1 MSEKKVGKRLL
12 TWVLVLVMTLSLLP
26 LNVLAAETASSNN
39 VKYGTIGEDGK
50 WTATENDT
58 DTNNR
63 TGITGVK
70 SVSKTAEPAKDKDGN
85 IIPNQYDVTLKVE
98 LEQTTSTTLPGAA
111 ATVLV
116 MDHSGSMNGCA
127 SCKST
132 MNDNPFDDSYYHDKT
147 CVHYKVKQN
156 KVTNAQSRMAAATE
170 AVKSFIKTY
179 SGRFNE
185 KDIETTTEN
194 LNLGRWVCLVW
205 FNETGGVVGG
215 REWLDVS
222 NKDAYQK
229 ATDTS
234 KWKAEKGTNLDCGLK
249 FADDQLKQDTVKNI
263 DKSLKNVVVLT
274 DGKPTYYLQD
284 WSYSLFNPSPDI
296 TIGGNKYD
304 VAGDGSSCDKDTFQN
319 TKNSATDLKNS
330 ASVYTVCFG
339 ASGEKIT
346 NYDNQTGKDFLGRP
360 IYSKIS
366 VGDYLKIK
374 IATSQPSD
382 KIYAY
387 DAGNTTGLMAAF
399 AAITKDIVSGLNSG
413 TVTDILPTGVTADN
427 RFVGEWK
434 LNADEAVKDT
444 KTEDGV
450 KKTIYTWEKTYTVTI
465 DPETA
470 EADKD
475 GYVPLNGKTTLTVEG
490 GSVDFPIPA
499 GKVTPKT
506 LMLTATS
513 YTGKYDGGAHGG
525 EITNPDD
532 ATLTYQTKDNDVDW
546 TTATSTAPT
555 LTGVGKI
562 DVKVTAE
569 KKGYETKSVEYTI
582 EVTKRDVTLT
592 SATASKEY
600 DGTPLMN
607 RDVTVGGDGFVTGE
621 GATYDVTGTAT
632 NVSDTQA
639 SNNTFTYTLNNN
651 TLTDNYN
658 ITKVEGTLTITPI
671 AIELT
676 ANSDSKK
683 YDGTALTAD
692 GYTISNG
699 SFVGE
704 EGLASVD
711 VEGSQTEVG
720 SSSNT
725 ITGHTL
731 KDNTLAEN
739 YTITYKPGTL
749 EVTTNDEKLTV
760 SASGYTGTYDG
771 DSHSGT
777 VTPSLAGATIQ
788 YSTDNGETWTANE
801 PTITNVGTI
810 TVKVKAT
817 LEGYLP
823 AENTYALEVTPKDVT
838 VKADDKHVTVGASAP
853 EYTATVTGTI
863 DDDTVSYTLSCN
875 KYDPETAKAG
885 DEFTIT
891 ANGNTDQGNY
901 TVEFVNG
908 TLYVDQPTTTKYADV
923 EVRYYKDSVTDV
935 DDGNFLT
942 KIVMRDQVVGNQ
954 IDLGFP
960 LIDANQPYG
969 YKPGV
974 QVDGT
979 HTVIEGENVINI
991 LYTKLGTIQLGEFI
1005 SKNFESRYG
1014 ASTEETFYAYATVTP
1029 DSSVEI
1035 QLSDESA
1042 ELGQPIEPEQPTE
1055 PAQPAEPEQPAEPA
1069 QPAEPEQPA
1078 EPKQPAE
1085 PEQPTEQPDSPTEFR
1100 ATSIQNNKLYEGSV
1114 NLKTGESKQFTFEG
1128 ISLPAGMYRVEVYER
1143 DDGKDNIVYD
1153 DTTYFFTLTVVEKD
1167 GGTVASA
1174 SDFVSCAEG
1183 NGELVPME
1191 NATKV
1196 EFTNEYTY
1204 RRPHHPRPKPTV
1216 EIEDDDALGLN
1227 TTDHFAYIVGYG
1239 NGEVRPQNNITRAEV
1254 ATIFFRLLTDDV
1266 RDENL
1271 TKTNRYS
1278 DVAATSWYNTA
1289 VSTLSSM
1296 GIITGYPDGTFRPNA
1311 AITRAEFAAIAARFD
1326 SNGDK
1331 TTAKFSD
1338 IANHWAKDEI
1348 SIAYNNGWI
1357 TGYPDG
1363 TFGPQ
1368 RDITRA
1374 ETMTLVNRV
1383 LNRLPET
1390 EDDLLPNMTV
1400 WTDNANPN
1408 AWYYLAV
1415 QEATNNH
1422 YYKFKTNSKYEKWT
1436 ELRETRDWTQLEK

>member
-26 LNVLAAETASSNN
+26 LNVLADETASSDN
-39 VKYGTIGEDGK
+39 VKYGTIDENGQ
-50 WTATENDT
+50 WTATANGT
-58 DTNNR
+58 GTNNS
-63 TGITGVK
+63 TGIDGVK
-70 SVSKTAEPAKDKDGN
+70 SVSKTAEPTTDEYGK
-85 IIPNQYDVTLKVE
+85 IISNQYDVTLKVE

-185 KDIETTTEN
+185 NSKETTTDN

-205 FNETGGVVGG
+205 FNETGGVVNGG
-215 REWLDVS
+215 WLDVS

-234 KWKAEKGTNLDCGLK
+234 KWKAEEGTNLDCGLK
-249 FADDQLKQDTVKNI
+249 LADDQLKQDAVKNI
-263 DKSLKNVVVLT
+263 GNSLKNVVVLT
-274 DGKPTYYLQD
+274 DGKPTYYLKD
-284 WSYSLFNPSPDI
+284 WSFSLGSLSPDI
-296 TIGGNKYD
+296 TIGENEYD
-304 VAGDGSSCDKDTFQN
+304 VAGNGSSCSENTFQN
-319 TKNSATDLKNS
+319 TKKSATNLKKS

-339 ASGEKIT
+339 ASGEKIKD
-346 NYDNQTGKDFLGRP
+346 YDKANHP
-360 IYSKIS
+360 EIA
-366 VGDYLKIK
+366 VGDYLKNK
-374 IATSQPSD
+374 IATKKAGD
-382 KIYAY
+382 KTYAY
-387 DAGNTTGLMAAF
+387 DAGDTNGLMSAF
-399 AAITKDIVSGLNSG
+399 AAITKDNVSGLNSG
-413 TVTDILPTGVTADN
+413 TVTDSLPTGVTFKNGTPDGFTSTSENGAYKWELSGATGT
-427 RFVGEWK
+427 GE
-434 LNADEAVKDT
+434 NG
-444 KTEDGV
+444 KTV
-450 KKTIYTWEKTYTVTI
+450 YTYTKTYTVTI

-506 LMLTATS
+506 LTLTATD

-525 EITNPDD
+525 KVTNPEG
-532 ATLTYQTKDNDVDW
+532 ATLTYQTKDKDGSW
-546 TTATSTAPT
+546 TSATSTEPT
-555 LTGVGKI
+555 LTEVGKI

-569 KKGYETKSVEYTI
+569 KKGYETKYAEYTI
-582 EVTKRDVTLT
+582 EVTKRNVTLT

-600 DGTPLMN
+600 DGTPLTN
-607 RDVTVGGDGFVTGE
+607 DEVTVGGDGFVEGE
-621 GATYDVTGTAT
+621 GATYNVTGTAT
-632 NVSDTQA
+632 NVSDTQT
-639 SNNTFTYTLNNN
+639 NNNMFNYTLNGN
-651 TLTDNYN
+651 TKPDNYN
-658 ITKVEGTLTITPI
+658 ITKVEGTLTITPVE
-671 AIELT
+671 IELT
-676 ANSDSKK
+676 ANSASKK
-683 YDGTALTAD
+683 YDGTPLTD
-692 GYTISNG
+692 DDYTISKG
-699 SFVGE
+699 KFVGE

-711 VEGSQTEVG
+711 VEGIQTEVG
-720 SSSNT
+720 SSKNT
-725 ITGHTL
+725 IKSHTL
-731 KDNTLAEN
+731 KQNTLEEN
-739 YTITYKPGTL
+739 YTITYKTGTL
-749 EVTTNDEKLTV
+749 EVTTNDKELTV

-771 DSHSGT
+771 GSHSGT
-777 VTPSLAGATIQ
+777 VTSSPAGATIQ
-788 YSTDNGETWTANE
+788 YSTDNGETWTADE

-853 EYTATVTGTI
+853 EYTATVTGMI

-875 KYDPETAKAG
+875 EYDPETAKAG

-891 ANGNTDQGNY
+891 ANGNTHQGNY

-942 KIVMRDQVVGNQ
+942 KIVMRDQVVGDQ

-960 LIDANQPYG
+960 LIDASQPYG

-1005 SKNFESRYG
+1005 CKNFESRYG

-1029 DSSVEI
+1029 FFVY
-1035 QLSDESA
+1035 A
-1042 ELGQPIEPEQPTE
+1042 PE
-1055 PAQPAEPEQPAEPA
+1055 QPAEPEQPAA
-1069 QPAEPEQPA
+1069 PEQPGQS
-1078 EPKQPAE
+1078 EQQPGQSEQQPATPSETPE
-1085 PEQPTEQPDSPTEFR
+1085 PEVIEVSDSLTLDDGLYE
-1100 ATSIQNNKLYEGSV
+1100 YEGSV
-1114 NLKTGESKQFTFEG
+1114 TLKAGYSKQFTFAEV
-1128 ISLPAGMYRVEVYER
+1128 SLPAGTYRVEVYEGN
-1143 DDGKDNIVYD
+1143 GKDDDIVYD
-1153 DTTYFFTLTVVEKD
+1153 DTTYSFTLMVVEKD

-1174 SDFVSCAEG
+1174 SNFAFCAEDSD
-1183 NGELVPME
+1183 EWIPMDSAE
-1191 NATKV
+1191 KV
-1196 EFTNEYTY
+1196 EFTNVYTY

-1266 RDENL
+1266 RGENL

-1326 SNGDK
+1326 NDGDK
-1331 TTAKFSD
+1331 TAAKFSD
-1338 IANHWAKDEI
+1338 IASHWAKDEI

-1357 TGYPDG
+1357 TGYPNG

-1383 LNRLPET
+1383 LNRQPET

-1400 WTDNANPN
+1400 WTDNANPK

-1415 QEATNNH
+1415 QEATNSH
-1422 YYKFKTNSKYEKWT
+1422 YYEFKTNSQYEKWT